1 MSRSPQAAA
10 ARSRWTASDEAQL
23 QELTERKARIM
34 TEARLPL
41 LSVIHSIRADWQRL
55 SDSVQQNTL
64 EDPDALQDWV
74 AEQLIANAD
83 ALRDALAPFDSGVRP
98 GRSDS

>member
-1 MSRSPQAAA
+1 MSCTQPHAA
-10 ARSRWTASDEAQL
+10 ARSRWTAADEARL

-34 TEARLPL
+34 TEARQPL
-41 LSVIHSIRADWQRL
+41 LQLIFTVLADWHRQ

-64 EDPDALQDWV
+64 EDPDALKGWV
-74 AEQLIANAD
+74 AEQLIGNAD

-98 GRSDS
+98 GRSES